1 MNRKQAGIIAA
12 VGIAAALP
20 LFLAAPSRPGRK
32 KKAPFEHKNFAH
44 RGLHSKDGSVP
55 ENSLAA
61 FRRAAEAGYGVEL
74 DVQLSKDGEVVVFHD
89 DTLERVCGVR
99 SGVDEKTFA
108 ELRALRLNDTDE
120 TIPLFTEV
128 LDVYDGRGPMI
139 VELKSGRRN
148 RELCEKTL
156 AILKS
161 YSGNYCVE
169 SFDPAIV
176 AWFRFHAPK
185 ILRGQLAMPWKQYAA
200 SVPKWL
206 AFAGSRCLCNFMGRP
221 QFIAYDIGRLPLM
234 VRLCHRLGAM
244 NVRWTSHDI
253 RNEKNADAVIF
264 EFYRP
269 GRSFSNV

>member
-20 LFLAAPSRPGRK
+20 LWLAAPSSPCRK
-32 KKAPFEHKNFAH
+32 KKAPFDRKNFAH
-44 RGLHSKDGSVP
+44 RGLHVSDGSVP

-89 DTLERVCGVR
+89 DTLERVCGVNAR
-99 SGVDEKTFA
+99 VDEMTFA
-108 ELRALRLNDTDE
+108 ELRALRLNGTDE

-128 LDVYDGRGPMI
+128 LSVYDGRGPMI
-139 VELKSGRRN
+139 VELKTGRRN

-156 AILKS
+156 AILRPYKS
-161 YSGNYCVE
+161 KYCVE
-169 SFDPAIV
+169 SFDPKIV
-176 AWFRFHAPK
+176 AWFRFHAPSV
-185 ILRGQLAMPWKQYAA
+185 LRGQLAMPMKDYDR
-200 SVPKWL
+200 SLPRWL
-206 AFAGSRCLCNFMGRP
+206 AFACSRCLFNFMGRP
-221 QFIAYDIGRLPLM
+221 QFIAYDIARLPLS
-234 VRLCHRLGAM
+234 VRICHLLGAM

-253 RNEKNADAVIF
+253 RNERDADALIF

-269 GRSFSNV
+269 GRSFSYD